1 MMLSNTKLFIK
12 DNYIRQRLSKIRKSK
27 GLTQQQLSEI
37 SGLSTSTISNL
48 ESGENSYTLRTL
60 IKYAE
65 ALGYELDIEKK
76 RDNNDSEK
84 PT

>member
-1 MMLSNTKLFIK
+1 MMSNTELFIK

-37 SGLSTSTISNL
+37 SGISTSTISNL

-60 IKYAE
+60 IRYAE

-76 RDNNDSEK
+76 RDNNDSKK